1 MIGLRSR
8 STSDLLPVQSIKDAA
23 LILRGGARRA
33 VLECQTLAFGIKGE
47 AEQRAVVAGWSSLL
61 NSLTHP
67 LQVVIRTRRLD
78 PSALADPADEHQA
91 LRDSYRALVGS
102 LADERRVV
110 DRRFYVVVP
119 WDRPRSRPPKTGMQ
133 FLEQRVSWLTDRL
146 RRLDLEPRRLNDH
159 SLAEL
164 LRRPMDPAA
173 PVQPIADDDDL
184 ADISDLA
191 SPTALTEGMTSLTVS
206 GRHACAL
213 TVSRY
218 PARLHPGWLGDFN
231 EFEGDLDLSLHI
243 WPSSGPAVMSF
254 LGRRI
259 GELSSTLRIIDEK
272 GGRPDPLRRAALK
285 DAIEL
290 QDRIADGSERLF
302 DVSLYL
308 TVWADDTYDLD
319 EATCHVETL
328 LGTRMIHTRRL
339 MLRMR
344 QGLVSSMPVGVDQV
358 RLHRVLSTSALAAT
372 FPFTGTD
379 LPGRSGLL
387 YGVNPATRS
396 AVVLDRFALENYNA
410 VVFATSAAG
419 KSFLVKVE
427 LVRAVLSGTRALV
440 VDPEGE
446 YADVITALGVNAMPK
461 DQPEMKTW
469 SADELATF
477 LAFAAQDR
485 DLVLYHVAA
494 ATGMRRGE
502 LLGLRWRDVDL
513 DAARLSVRQQYTRQG
528 NGLGFGPPKSK
539 KSIRTIDVDEETVEL
554 LREQQERQ
562 RFQRRGWKTAY
573 RADLDLVFCR
583 PGGSPEDPTIIGRRF
598 TRRVRRLA
606 TVPVIGLHGLRHTHA
621 TLLLEAGVDV
631 KTVSERLG
639 HDNVQ
644 TTLDLYGH
652 VTSRMRSNA
661 AARFGSLLTTGRTP
675 TTAIPAEN

>member
-23 LILRGGARRA
+23 LILRGGALRA

-47 AEQRAVVAGWSSLL
+47 TEQRAVVAGWSSLL

-78 PSALADPADEHQA
+78 PSALAAPADEHQA

-119 WDRPRSRPPKTGMQ
+119 WDRPRSRPPKTGMR
-133 FLEQRVSWLTDRL
+133 FLEQRVSWVADRL

-159 SLAEL
+159 PLAEL

-173 PVQPIADDDDL
+173 SVQPIADDDDL

-191 SPTALTEGMTSLTVS
+191 SPTALTEGVTSLTVS
-206 GRHACAL
+206 GRHACVLA
-213 TVSRY
+213 VGRY

-243 WPSSGPAVMSF
+243 WPSSGQAVMSF
-254 LGRRI
+254 LSRRI
-259 GELSSTLRIIDEK
+259 GELSSTLRLIDEK

-308 TVWADDTYDLD
+308 TVWADNTYDLD
-319 EATCHVETL
+319 DATGHVETL
-328 LGTRMIHTRRL
+328 LGTRMIHSRRL

-387 YGVNPATRS
+387 YGVNPATR
-396 AVVLDRFALENYNA
+396 NA
-410 VVFATSAAG
+410 VAA
-419 KSFLVKVE
+419 SDDI
-427 LVRAVLSGTRALV
+427 SGV
-440 VDPEGE
+440 
-446 YADVITALGVNAMPK
+446 
-461 DQPEMKTW
+461 
-469 SADELATF
+469 
-477 LAFAAQDR
+477 
-485 DLVLYHVAA
+485 
-494 ATGMRRGE
+494 
-502 LLGLRWRDVDL
+502 
-513 DAARLSVRQQYTRQG
+513 
-528 NGLGFGPPKSK
+528 
-539 KSIRTIDVDEETVEL
+539 
-554 LREQQERQ
+554 
-562 RFQRRGWKTAY
+562 
-573 RADLDLVFCR
+573 
-583 PGGSPEDPTIIGRRF
+583 
-598 TRRVRRLA
+598 
-606 TVPVIGLHGLRHTHA
+606 
-621 TLLLEAGVDV
+621 
-631 KTVSERLG
+631 
-639 HDNVQ
+639 
-644 TTLDLYGH
+644 
-652 VTSRMRSNA
+652 SNA
-661 AARFGSLLTTGRTP
+661 
-675 TTAIPAEN
+675 PA